1 MRQCRDDVTDDH
13 VARLDAKK
21 RTVAARERDESTRA
35 AWWSE
40 TLKLP
45 IADLVF
51 LDETGTNMAMTQR
64 YARAP
69 RGERANGSAPRNHGP
84 NTTLLACLTRSGLGP
99 ALLVEGATTTEVFTA
114 YVEHVLL
121 PWLRP
126 GQIVILDNLSAHTS
140 DQVSQFITAAG
151 CQLRFLPPYSP
162 DFSPIEW
169 AFSKLKIHLRA
180 ALARTRDELERAIAA
195 GLDRITADDAD
206 GWFSGCG
213 YTVKR
218 QPL

>member
-1 MRQCRDDVTDDH
+1 M
-13 VARLDAKK
+13 
-21 RTVAARERDESTRA
+21 
-35 AWWSE
+35 
-40 TLKLP
+40 
-45 IADLVF
+45 ADLVF
-51 LDETGTNMAMTQR
+51 LDETGTNTAMSQR

-84 NTTLLACLTRSGLGP
+84 NTTLLACLTRTGMGP

-114 YVEHVLL
+114 YVEHVLV

-140 DQVSQFITAAG
+140 DRVSRLIEAAG
-151 CQLRFLPPYSP
+151 CQVRFLPAYSP

-169 AFSKLKIHLRA
+169 AFSTLKIGLRA
-180 ALARTRDELERAIAA
+180 AMARTRDALERAIAA
-195 GLDRITADDAD
+195 GLDRITAEDAA
-206 GWFSGCG
+206 GWFYGCG
-213 YTVKR
+213 YVVRR

>member
-1 MRQCRDDVTDDH
+1 M
-13 VARLDAKK
+13 
-21 RTVAARERDESTRA
+21 AARERDESARA

-40 TLKLP
+40 TLTLP
-45 IADLVF
+45 VADLVF
-51 LDETGTNMAMTQR
+51 LDETGTNTAMTQR

-84 NTTLLACLTRSGLGP
+84 NTTLLACLTRGGMGP

-114 YVEHVLL
+114 YVDQVLV

-126 GQIVILDNLSAHTS
+126 GQIVILDNLAAHTS
-140 DQVSQFITAAG
+140 DRVRRHIEAAG
-151 CQLRFLPPYSP
+151 CQVRFLPPYSP

-169 AFSKLKIHLRA
+169 AFSKLKTHLRVA
-180 ALARTRDELERAIAA
+180 MARTRDALERAIAA
-195 GLDRITADDAD
+195 GLDRITAEDAD
-206 GWFSGCG
+206 GWFYGCG
-213 YTVKR
+213 YVARR